1 MCRPQ
6 RKTGLN
12 LRPCKVRIPNRAV
25 SSDLFHTID
34 IDRLLVDEPN
44 LWRPPGEFSGIT
56 RRLPPPDNRTI
67 ILYRTGFMI
76 LTGPTQDAVVDL
88 ADFVRISM
96 EKYYISRN
104 MTSVRKR
111 RKVLAD
117 LVEDA
122 C

>member
-1 MCRPQ
+1 M
-6 RKTGLN
+6 
-12 LRPCKVRIPNRAV
+12 
-25 SSDLFHTID
+25 
-34 IDRLLVDEPN
+34 DEPN

-67 ILYRTGFMI
+67 IMYRTGFMI

-117 LVEDA
+117 LVEEA
-122 C
+122 T